1 MRWLRLSTPVT
12 FDFYA
17 SGLNKLAAFLQL
29 ELCRVGVQ
37 HPDLSGLERL
47 RYVRAVSLFLAAD
60 V

>member
-12 FDFYA
+12 YDLYA

-29 ELCRVGVQ
+29 ELWRVGVQ
-37 HPDLSGLERL
+37 HPGLSGLERL